1 MLQRAGGAANHLKP
15 RTVKT
20 PEQCAQGSSV
30 NQHSNGFRWSKLLAL
45 APGAE
50 RSRCGLSGLLG
61 HLWRC
66 KQSVDGSDVPHPVSE
81 LTTCPRLG
89 EDCWSRGLQSAC
101 FWQVAGWRVVHSGAS
116 WVDAFRIAPSLA
128 PGNRRL
134 HALLW
139 RRSGSSVGCL
149 SAFSDAVSAPVA
161 VWVAIGVCRASMPRS
176 GVGVRTQPHARLSRP
191 HAYERNSQPQTCLP
205 GRTLT
210 GHLGSPRFSSDAI
223 SSCVTRLLEV
233 MQ

>member
-66 KQSVDGSDVPHPVSE
+66 KRSVDGSDVPHPVSE

-116 WVDAFRIAPSLA
+116 LVDGPRFAPPMAL
-128 PGNRRL
+128 GNRDL
-134 HALLW
+134 HALPW
-139 RRSGSSVGCL
+139 RPSGSSVVCL
-149 SAFSDAVSAPVA
+149 GAFSGPISAPAVVVLAIAACTASSPQPGADARAQPLARGSVA
-161 VWVAIGVCRASMPRS
+161 HAAAATALVDPAI
-176 GVGVRTQPHARLSRP
+176 
-191 HAYERNSQPQTCLP
+191 P
-205 GRTLT
+205 GRW
-210 GHLGSPRFSSDAI
+210 
-223 SSCVTRLLEV
+223 
-233 MQ
+233 